1 VVKKGGEI
9 MKTLILAIILL
20 ILANLGFPGI
30 VGSLPGVLKPDN
42 ITVYEKELFVV
53 EGAEIS
59 IYSLKDLKLKK
70 KFGKKG
76 EGPGELMVTPGF
88 FNKVSVFPDY
98 IFVLGFNKVI
108 FFSREGKYIK
118 EIKKSMYIFLV
129 EPMGENFVVRSYKQ
143 GDDKLL
149 YNAIVICNSKFEEI
163 KELYRQKDFQQGA
176 PPNAQLDIVP
186 DLIYF
191 GVYDDKIFIDRS
203 PDGFIV
209 DVFDNQ
215 GKKLYQVEKEYEKIK
230 ITNHHEKEI
239 IDRFKEDPNI
249 KSGMQRRGGWEALK
263 KVLNINFP
271 DFFPAV
277 QELEITGKK
286 IYIRTFKLK
295 ENKSQYVVMDLK
307 GNIIKRV
314 YLPRVDN
321 VPFMSK
327 IIGAKLHTFY
337 NDKLYYLM
345 ENEDEEKW
353 ELYVEEIK

>member
-1 VVKKGGEI
+1 
-9 MKTLILAIILL
+9 MKTFILVIILL
-20 ILANLGFPGI
+20 IFTSPGFPAI
-30 VGSLPGVLKPDN
+30 LGSLPEVLKPDN
-42 ITVYEKELFVV
+42 ITVYEDELFVV

-59 IYSLKDLKLKK
+59 IYSLKDLILKK

-118 EIKKSMYIFLV
+118 EIKKSMYIFLAA
-129 EPMGENFVVRSYKQ
+129 PIGENFVVRSYKQ

-149 YNAIVICNSKFEEI
+149 YNAIAICNSKFEEI
-163 KELYRQKDFQQGA
+163 KELYRQKDLQQGA

-186 DLIYF
+186 DLIYY

-209 DVFDNQ
+209 DVFDSH
-215 GKKLYQVEKEYEKIK
+215 GKKLYQVEQDYEKIK
-230 ITNHHEKEI
+230 VTSDHEKEI
-239 IDRFKEDPNI
+239 IHRFKQDPNI
-249 KSGMQRRGGWEALK
+249 KSSIQRRGGWEALK
-263 KVLNINFP
+263 KILNINFP

-277 QELEITGKK
+277 QELEITGEK

-295 ENKSQYVVMDLK
+295 ENKSEYVVVDLK

-327 IIGAKLHTFY
+327 IIGAKLHTIY
-337 NDKLYYLM
+337 DDKLYYLL
-345 ENEDEEKW
+345 ENEDEENW

>member
-1 VVKKGGEI
+1 
-9 MKTLILAIILL
+9 MKLIALIAVLLTLTSVLFSDL
-20 ILANLGFPGI
+20 
-30 VGSLPGVLKPDN
+30 VGSLPEVMKPGN
-42 ITVYEKELFVV
+42 ITVYEDELFVV

-59 IYSLKDLKLKK
+59 IYSLKDLKLKT

-88 FNKVSVFPDY
+88 FNKVSVFPGY

-118 EIKKSMYIFLV
+118 EIKKSMYIFLAA
-129 EPMGENFVVRSYKQ
+129 PMGE
-143 GDDKLL
+143 L
-149 YNAIVICNSKFEEI
+149 YNAIAICNSKFEEI

-186 DLIYF
+186 DLIYYD
-191 GVYDDKIFIDRS
+191 VCDDKIFIDRS

-209 DVFDNQ
+209 DVFDSQ

-230 ITNHHEKEI
+230 VTNHHEKDI
-239 IDRFKEDPNI
+239 IHQFKQDPNI
-249 KSGMQRRGGWEALK
+249 RSGIQRRGGWEALK
-263 KVLNINFP
+263 KILNINFP

-277 QELEITGKK
+277 QELKISGKK

-295 ENKSQYVVMDLK
+295 DNKSEYVVMDLK

-327 IIGAKLHTFY
+327 IIGAKLHTIY
-337 NDKLYYLM
+337 NDKLYYLQ

-353 ELYVEEIK
+353 ELYMEEIK